1 MRKVSAR
8 RLQLIIQVLTG
19 ARPDRTI
26 VKHKEER
33 LIKKEEV
40 KRPMGM
46 KFAIISFLGY
56 NEFD

>member
-19 ARPDRTI
+19 ARPERTI
-26 VKHKEER
+26 IKPKEER

-40 KRPMGM
+40 KKYPYCYGQ
-46 KFAIISFLGY
+46 K
-56 NEFD
+56 